1 MSQVFSLE
9 SQKCI
14 SSKKTPIFEP
24 VFVTTYKNNS
34 SKYKIAE
41 YYKILRLKSILCN
54 SMKGILTILPRFR
67 NISEQCL
74 ILHPK
79 AAITVTWRREL

>member
-14 SSKKTPIFEP
+14 SSKKTPIFEL
-24 VFVTTYKNNS
+24 VFTENV
-34 SKYKIAE
+34 
-41 YYKILRLKSILCN
+41 LHLKSLPCN
-54 SMKGILTILPRFR
+54 SIKWFLPTPLRFR
-67 NISEQCL
+67 NISEHCL

-79 AAITVTWRREL
+79 AAITVTWRSEL